1 MLMDFA
7 SKFVG
12 FYARHIMIISITA
25 MDFLMSYEFIK
36 FHRTTILG
44 F

>member
-12 FYARHIMIISITA
+12 FSARHIMIISITA

-36 FHRTTILG
+36 FQRTAILG